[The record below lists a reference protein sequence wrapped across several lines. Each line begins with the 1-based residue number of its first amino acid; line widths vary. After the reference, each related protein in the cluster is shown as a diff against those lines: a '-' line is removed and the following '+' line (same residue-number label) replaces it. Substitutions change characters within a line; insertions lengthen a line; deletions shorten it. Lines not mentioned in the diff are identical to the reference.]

1 MLGYEHG
8 EFEALKNQN
17 AALAL
22 LASPTL
28 LSSDGGP
35 PARLQPELRVVFGK
49 GALSSA
55 LQYESSV
62 YHLGPAGCLPHPC
75 LVRSFNSVSV
85 HDRELLT
92 TGLEGPLRKMSAGA
106 REHENKQ
113 GAT

>member
-1 MLGYEHG
+1 MLGYERG

-28 LSSDGGP
+28 LSSDAGP

-49 GALSSA
+49 GALMSA

-62 YHLGPAGCLPHPC
+62 YHLGPAGCATTLSLYAH
-75 LVRSFNSVSV
+75 SNSVSV
-85 HDRELLT
+85 HDRATWRAVWEV
-92 TGLEGPLRKMSAGA
+92 RF
-106 REHENKQ
+106 EN
-113 GAT
+113 

>member
-1 MLGYEHG
+1 MLGYERG

-28 LSSDGGP
+28 LSSDAGP

-49 GALSSA
+49 GALMSA

-62 YHLGPAGCLPHPC
+62 YHLGPAGCATTLSLYAHSIASPFTTE
-75 LVRSFNSVSV
+75 LRDDRSG
-85 HDRELLT
+85 R
-92 TGLEGPLRKMSAGA
+92 SASK
-106 REHENKQ
+106 N
-113 GAT
+113 